1 MKWIFVETIDN
12 INKNEVVDYED
23 ISEDASAI
31 DDHNYVKVPVPP
43 ATINTLKAQTSIL
56 TNRIR
61 YSVIIFAFN
70 GNLTTNLCFV
80 QISSLL

>member
-1 MKWIFVETIDN
+1 MKCISVETIDN
-12 INKNEVVDYED
+12 INRDEVVDYKD
-23 ISEDASAI
+23 ISGDASAM
-31 DDHNYVKVPVPP
+31 DDHNYVKVPVPT

-70 GNLTTNLCFV
+70 SNFKHQPVFC
-80 QISSLL
+80 